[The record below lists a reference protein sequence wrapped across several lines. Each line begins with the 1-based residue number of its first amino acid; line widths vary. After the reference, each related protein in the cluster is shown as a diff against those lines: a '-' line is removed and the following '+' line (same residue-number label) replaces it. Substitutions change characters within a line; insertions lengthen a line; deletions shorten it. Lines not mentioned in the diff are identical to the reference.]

1 MRRLLLLGGL
11 ILPLLLPAP
20 ALAGT
25 CPALAG
31 GVVDKDAYRLG
42 ELIDFYGTYHDFAN
56 PGTVA
61 ITFER
66 TTDSATRDYT
76 AQNSPDGSWYLQL
89 TPESSAD
96 VGRWI
101 VTVVVSQ
108 ADALDTCAD
117 RVTIRPRSSLPN
129 TSTTGTPGD
138 PVGWL
143 GALLFGAVGLAIGL
157 PAVRRRA
164 GQSSSPPSLPLP
176 LP

>member
-11 ILPLLLPAP
+11 FLPLLLPAP

-25 CPALAG
+25 CPALDG

-66 TTDSATRDYT
+66 TTDGATRDYT
-76 AQNSPDGSWYLQL
+76 AQNSPDGSWYLRL

-96 VGRWI
+96 VGRWK

-108 ADALDTCAD
+108 TDALDTCTD
-117 RVTIRPRSSLPN
+117 LVTIRSRSSMPN
-129 TSTTGTPGD
+129 TSTVEPAAGSVASPGLIL
-138 PVGWL
+138 P
-143 GALLFGAVGLAIGL
+143 ALLGFAAGLLAVG
-157 PAVRRRA
+157 RRR
-164 GQSSSPPSLPLP
+164 GQAPMPSR
-176 LP
+176 